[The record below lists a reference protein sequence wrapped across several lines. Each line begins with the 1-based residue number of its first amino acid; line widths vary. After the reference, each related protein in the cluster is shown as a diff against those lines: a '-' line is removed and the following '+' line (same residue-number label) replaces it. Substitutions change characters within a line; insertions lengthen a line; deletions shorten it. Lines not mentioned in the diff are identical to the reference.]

1 MAKKKIIRYEVESST
16 AAKALYQAG
25 KDYLPKIQLTF
36 TTHEGEILE
45 IELGYMD
52 AANFIDQAAAAY
64 NALMRPLKT
73 SRGTSN

>member
-1 MAKKKIIRYEVESST
+1 MPKKKIIHYEVESST
-16 AAKALYQAG
+16 AAKALYQEG
-25 KDYLPKIQLTF
+25 KGYLPKIQFTF
-36 TTHEGEILE
+36 TTHDEEIIE

-64 NALMRPLKT
+64 NALMRPLKM